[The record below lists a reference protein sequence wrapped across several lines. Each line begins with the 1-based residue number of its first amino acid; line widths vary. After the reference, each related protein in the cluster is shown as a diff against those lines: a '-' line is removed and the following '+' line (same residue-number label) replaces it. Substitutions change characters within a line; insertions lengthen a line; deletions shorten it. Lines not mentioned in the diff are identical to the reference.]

1 MRVFKNRVKKS
12 IKSKNDLKIIQNM
25 ISKEA
30 TKINEMLKTLK
41 RKGYDKEYAYTN
53 LIKRLTTSKLKFAF
67 KDKILVNRIK
77 NEKSITKLRAVSEVF
92 RKFKKSK
99 TSTVKGVREQ
109 SKNFKEGLE
118 NLLDTKIS
126 DSTSDKFRRL
136 MENKDIQNLS
146 KDIGGS
152 ELFIIINYAYQNK
165 FDENQI
171 KNELKK
177 YSSMSD
183 YELSSISEEIYDELF
198 GE

>member
-1 MRVFKNRVKKS
+1 MRVFKNRAKKT
-12 IKSKNDLKIIQNM
+12 IKSKNDLKVIQNM
-25 ISKEA
+25 LTKEA
-30 TKINEMLKTLK
+30 TKINEMLKRLK

-77 NEKSITKLRAVSEVF
+77 NEKSITKLRAISEVL

-109 SKNFKEGLE
+109 SINFKEGLK
-118 NLLDTKIS
+118 NLLDTNIS
-126 DSTSDKFRRL
+126 NSTADNFRRL
-136 MENKDIQNLS
+136 LENKDIQNLS
-146 KDIGGS
+146 KDVGGS
-152 ELFIIINYAYQNK
+152 ELFIIINYVYQNK
-165 FDENQI
+165 YDENKI

-177 YSSMSD
+177 YSSIND
-183 YELSSISEEIYDELF
+183 EELSSISEEIYEELF